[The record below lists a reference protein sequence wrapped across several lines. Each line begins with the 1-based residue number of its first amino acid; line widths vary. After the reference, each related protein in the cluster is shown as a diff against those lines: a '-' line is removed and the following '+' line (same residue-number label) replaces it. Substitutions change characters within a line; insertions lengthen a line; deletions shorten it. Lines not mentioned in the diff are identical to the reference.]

1 MRQKIDGID
10 SDSGCSYISIAIGL
24 WRTAVCAIC
33 AGENKVCLSPTIAG
47 VIVAAEQSLAPT
59 LWGPFFFL
67 VKLVEPLVSL
77 IETKN
82 IPLRVI
88 NIVRG

>member
-59 LWGPFFFL
+59 LWGPFFL
-67 VKLVEPLVSL
+67 VKSEEPLISL

-82 IPLRVI
+82 IPIRVI
-88 NIVRG
+88 NIVEG